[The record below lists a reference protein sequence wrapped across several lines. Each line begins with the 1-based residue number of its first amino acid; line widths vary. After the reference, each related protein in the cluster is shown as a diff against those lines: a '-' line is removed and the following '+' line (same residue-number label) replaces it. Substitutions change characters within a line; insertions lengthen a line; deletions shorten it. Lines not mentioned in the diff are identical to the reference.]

1 MLNYYIS
8 VIGVH
13 RDNGRPT
20 VITGISCPTVPDV
33 QAFWDEAMAVLSDGH
48 VLTNHSSALLPDL
61 GGDVLTHSI
70 DQSAPGGSAWAAI
83 DALVAASSAGVTL
96 GADVVAVDVAAIRN
110 VVAGIGPEIITNV
123 LRRARGPTNEA
134 QTRRLVADELLTVIE
149 MLIEQVYADGL
160 VGEVLEFARLV

>member
-1 MLNYYIS
+1 MDAPPS
-8 VIGVH
+8 SPVSPAQV
-13 RDNGRPT
+13 
-20 VITGISCPTVPDV
+20 VPDV

-48 VLTNHSSALLPDL
+48 VLTNHSSASALLPDL

-83 DALVAASSAGVTL
+83 DALVAASSAEVTL

-110 VVAGIGPEIITNV
+110 VVAGIGPAIITNV

-134 QTRRLVADELLTVIE
+134 RTRRLVADELLTVTEMMIE
-149 MLIEQVYADGL
+149 RVYADML
-160 VGEVLEFARLV
+160 VGEVLEFAMLG